1 MYDLEKQRKS
11 IENKVKELSDL
22 YEVELCRD
30 DIWVTVCGIRIIK
43 LSPNADKGK
52 INLSCGATVELE
64 LVESIIEAL
73 KEME

>member
-1 MYDLEKQRKS
+1 MYDLKKQRKS

-43 LSPNADKGK
+43 LALIKGK
-52 INLSCGATVELE
+52 INLSCGVTVELE
-64 LVESIIEAL
+64 LVENIIEAL
-73 KEME
+73 KEAE